1 VRKVGEKNSESGV
14 SNSSKSLDEKNFE
27 KISEEIANKILF
39 SEIKKSIK
47 LELERAAKQVLTEQ
61 KNAGEELIA
70 ESFPLS
76 IFSEKIS
83 SLEAIVKYF
92 AEEKKYS
99 YKKISK
105 ILNRNERTIWT
116 TYQRAIKKI
125 PGILDSSSEILI
137 PAGVISERKLAVLE
151 SIVHFLRTEKKLSLH
166 EISILLHRNERT
178 IWTVDFRAK
187 KKLLKDE

>member
-1 VRKVGEKNSESGV
+1 VRGRVKEEEKDSSGSPKTPSADDTNKVSSELNRIIGQMVESAV
-14 SNSSKSLDEKNFE
+14 KKFLSAPETKKEHLP
-27 KISEEIANKILF
+27 SEAE
-39 SEIKKSIK
+39 ESIP
-47 LELERAAKQVLTEQ
+47 A
-61 KNAGEELIA
+61 
-70 ESFPLS
+70 S

-137 PAGVISERKLAVLE
+137 PASVISSRKLAVLE

-187 KKLLKDE
+187 KKLLKNE